1 MKKLTIFHPVIVS
14 AAVSICLLAYLS
26 WSFYKLERPR
36 GLRISPPEM
45 KFASAILPGD
55 AAVKMKQFAAL
66 SPASFSMAFGLD
78 FYREPVAA
86 VASKPAE
93 IKPIETKPVVE
104 KPVETVSAVDLAA
117 IGYRLKGIIYERDG
131 NSAAFVYDPDQKRV
145 VIVRKQS
152 GDALRL
158 LEVFLRSIRLS
169 TPRGDGLLELD
180 KEAAVIGRSGAGAM
194 PSSLPGSVRAMTG
207 QELAREK
214 AQRQETV
221 SAPAIADMINSG
233 HFNVRQHRS
242 NFSVEV
248 RNIPDSF
255 VGYGLVKGDQIVGTN
270 GQDFKRSQDIALE
283 LGKVSQRPVALKI
296 IRNGKVMHLTAP
308 EVKEAAGNSEETKP

>member
-93 IKPIETKPVVE
+93 IKPIETKPVVAM
-104 KPVETVSAVDLAA
+104 PVEKVSTVDLAA
-117 IGYRLKGIIYERDG
+117 AGYRLKGIVYERDG

-145 VIVRKQS
+145 IIVRKQS
-152 GDALRL
+152 GSALRL
-158 LEVFLRSIRLS
+158 LEVFLRSIRLA

>member
-104 KPVETVSAVDLAA
+104 MPVEKVSTVDLAA
-117 IGYRLKGIIYERDG
+117 AGYRLKGIVYERDG

-145 VIVRKQS
+145 IIVRKQS
-152 GDALRL
+152 GSALRL
-158 LEVFLRSIRLS
+158 LEVFLRSIRLA

-214 AQRQETV
+214 AQRQKTV

-248 RNIPDSF
+248 RHIPDSF

>member
-104 KPVETVSAVDLAA
+104 MPVEKVSTVDLAA
-117 IGYRLKGIIYERDG
+117 AGYRLKGIVYERDG

-145 VIVRKQS
+145 IIVRKQS
-152 GDALRL
+152 GSALRL
-158 LEVFLRSIRLS
+158 LEVFLRSIRLA

>member
-180 KEAAVIGRSGAGAM
+180 KETAATGRTGAGAI
-194 PSSLPGSVRAMTG
+194 PSASSGSGRSLTR
-207 QELAREK
+207 QELVTNK
-214 AQRQETV
+214 TLRQESV

>member
-104 KPVETVSAVDLAA
+104 MPVEKVSTVDLAA
-117 IGYRLKGIIYERDG
+117 AGYRLKGIVYERDG

-145 VIVRKQS
+145 IIVRKQS
-152 GDALRL
+152 GSALRL
-158 LEVFLRSIRLS
+158 LEVFLRSIRLA

-194 PSSLPGSVRAMTG
+194 PSSLSGSVRAMTG